1 MSMRDYERISVHM
14 LFGAYYL
21 AGEYC
26 PEHRWVGTG
35 PQQSVGLQQ
44 NTGECINSKYIYIWR
59 EIEAVK

>member
-1 MSMRDYERISVHM
+1 M